1 MFLVI
6 CAVLSLAAC
15 TPTGLPAGLTARM
28 DAPGAQLDQ
37 AEALNI
43 INQYRA
49 SRGATPLT
57 LDANLN
63 IVAQTLANKYATSN
77 TPPKQPDAAAAIRV
91 SAGYTTFAE
100 TFSGWRSREADA
112 SALNARNHKRMGL
125 GVAYSANS
133 TYGTHW
139 VILFDE
145 GPALVAN

>member
-1 MFLVI
+1 MFIVL

-15 TPTGLPAGLTARM
+15 TPTGLPTGLTARM
-28 DAPGAQLDQ
+28 DAPGAQLDR

-49 SRGATPLT
+49 SRGAPALV
-57 LDANLN
+57 LDTGLN
-63 IVAQTLANKYATSN
+63 TMAQTLAAKYATSN
-77 TPPKQPDAAAAIRV
+77 TPPKQPDAASAIRV
-91 SAGYTTFAE
+91 SAGYTNFAE
-100 TFSGWRSREADA
+100 TFSGWRSRESDA
-112 SALNARNHKRMGL
+112 AALNAPNHKRMGL

-145 GPALVAN
+145 GFGLVAN